1 MRKNSG
7 HLITEVFP
15 NSIAEQLEIEVGDV
29 LLKINDNV
37 IEDIFDYQFFM
48 EDEYVEILIRKE
60 NGEEWV
66 LEVFKD
72 PDEDLGVKFEN
83 GLMSE
88 YKSCC
93 NKCIFCFIDQMPKG
107 MRDTLYF
114 KDDDSRLSFLQG
126 NYITLTNMKDKDI
139 ERIINYNLG
148 PINISVQTTNKELRC
163 KMLNNRFAGDALDK
177 IEKLYEGGIEM
188 NGQIVL
194 CKGVNDKDE
203 LRRSIEDLRK
213 YLPFMRSVS
222 VVPAGLTKFR
232 EGLYPLELF
241 TKEDAGEVI
250 DLIESY
256 QKEIYEEYGLHF
268 IHASDEWY
276 ILAERDF
283 PDEERYDGYIQL
295 ENGVG
300 MMRLLD
306 SEFHEALANLK
317 VSDRYEE
324 ALNITKTVSMA
335 TGKLAYPLIRRL
347 ADEIEDNFKGV
358 KINVYEIRNDFFGEN
373 ITVAGLITGT
383 DLMAQ
388 LKGKNLGEKLL
399 LPSTMIRTGEEVFLD
414 DVTLTELENTLQ
426 VSVNIV
432 ESDGMSFLESVVFDT
447 DKKIRDKGNYVYIK
461 AYED

>member
-7 HLITEVFP
+7 HLVTEVFP

-447 DKKIRDKGNYVYIK
+447 DKKIRDNGNYVYIK

>member
-447 DKKIRDKGNYVYIK
+447 DKKIRDNGNYVYIK

>member
-15 NSIAEQLEIEVGDV
+15 DSIAEQLEIEVGDV

-177 IEKLYEGGIEM
+177 IEMLYEGGIEM

-347 ADEIEDNFKGV
+347 ADEIEDNFKRV

-447 DKKIRDKGNYVYIK
+447 DKKIRDNGNYVYIK

>member
-1 MRKNSG
+1 
-7 HLITEVFP
+7 
-15 NSIAEQLEIEVGDV
+15 
-29 LLKINDNV
+29 
-37 IEDIFDYQFFM
+37 
-48 EDEYVEILIRKE
+48 
-60 NGEEWV
+60 
-66 LEVFKD
+66 
-72 PDEDLGVKFEN
+72 
-83 GLMSE
+83 
-88 YKSCC
+88 
-93 NKCIFCFIDQMPKG
+93 
-107 MRDTLYF
+107 
-114 KDDDSRLSFLQG
+114 
-126 NYITLTNMKDKDI
+126 MKDKDI

-447 DKKIRDKGNYVYIK
+447 DKKIRDNGNYVYIK